1 MTWTIFR
8 NELRMVL
15 RDTRTVLIAVVAP
28 LVLFP
33 LVIFVTNY
41 VEDRETER
49 LETTTYELA
58 VTGER
63 EAWARGIVE
72 AALAVG
78 EGGGS
83 DGPDGGLQPVH
94 FEMSDTDDPD
104 SLLQA
109 GDLHLVLEGRDATPE
124 DSLESQVPVLEM
136 RFRGSSDFS
145 RSARA
150 RLEERLVRVRAQ
162 MRDSVFAA
170 AGFPVDLDRVAVF
183 DSENV
188 ASAAKEAGSFL
199 GGVLVPFLV
208 LLMLSGG
215 SIVASDSISGEKERG
230 TLETLLTTAA
240 SRKDIVHAKM
250 GAVMAVGLAVA
261 LINIANVGVYIG
273 LGVLD
278 LPENLQIDVGL
289 GMLVAL
295 LVLFLPVIVMAAASL
310 LLLSGVAKSY
320 KEYQIYFLPLFLVFL
335 VPSLAAFLP
344 GVELTSAI
352 VLVPVSGIAVATR
365 ALLMGD
371 WSMAWGTLAFA
382 STGLAAA
389 LLLRRTE
396 SSLSNERLITSVGAD
411 EAEFRGGAAL
421 FPRHALRW
429 FMGFWVAFFVANLWF
444 AGDMGIR
451 GQVVVNLVVIFLG
464 GSLYVMR
471 RYGLDP
477 VETLQLHRP
486 HWRAWPAALVGAPS
500 FLVLAEGLGKLVDRY
515 LFPVP
520 DSMIEAFSESLT
532 GLPLWQM
539 VLFIAVAPGILEEIA
554 FRGVLFSGL
563 RKSLGKPWA
572 AVVVSGL
579 VFGFFH
585 VSLFR
590 ILPTAL
596 LGVVLAFV
604 VLRTGS
610 IFPAMLWHFLNNFL
624 ALVPQ
629 ELGWLPLDPAEGVP
643 PSWYAVAFI
652 GAGVSW
658 LLLKERPGQR
668 PPDLAGRGSA
678 GRTSEGRRP
687 SARLSRETT

>member
-15 RDTRTVLIAVVAP
+15 RDTRTVLIAVVTP

-33 LVIFVTNY
+33 LVIFATNY

-63 EAWARGIVE
+63 AAWARAIVE
-72 AALAVG
+72 AALAGGTGDDVG
-78 EGGGS
+78 PPS
-83 DGPDGGLQPVH
+83 VR
-94 FEMSDTDDPD
+94 FELIDTDRPD
-104 SLLQA
+104 ALLQA
-109 GDLHLVLEGRDATPE
+109 GDLHLVVEGRAATPE
-124 DSLESQVPVLEM
+124 DSLDAQAPVLEM

-145 RSARA
+145 RSARV
-150 RLEERLVRVRAQ
+150 RLEDRLVRVRAQ

-170 AGFPVDLDRVAVF
+170 AGFPVDLDDVAVF
-183 DSENV
+183 ESENV

-199 GGVLVPFLV
+199 GGVLVPFLL

-250 GAVMAVGLAVA
+250 AAVMAVGLAVA
-261 LINIANVGVYIG
+261 LINIANIGVYIG
-273 LGVLD
+273 LGILD
-278 LPENLQIDVGL
+278 LPENLQIDVGP

-295 LVLFLPVIVMAAASL
+295 LLLFLPLIVMAAASL

-335 VPSLAAFLP
+335 APSLAAFLP

-352 VLVPVSGIAVATR
+352 AFVPVSGIAVATR

-371 WSMAWGTLAFA
+371 WSMVWGALAFA
-382 STGLAAA
+382 STGAAA
-389 LLLRRTE
+389 WILLRRTE
-396 SSLSNERLITSVGAD
+396 DALSNERLITTTGAD
-411 EAEFRGGAAL
+411 EAEFRGGPAL
-421 FPRHALRW
+421 FPRQALRW
-429 FMGFWVAFFVANLWF
+429 FVGFWVAFFVVNLWF
-444 AGDMGIR
+444 GDDLGIR
-451 GQVVVNLVVIFLG
+451 GQVVVNLGVIFLG
-464 GSLYVMR
+464 GSLFLIR

-500 FLVLAEGLGKLVDRY
+500 FLVLAEGLGQVVDRY

-520 DSMIEAFSESLT
+520 DSMIEAFSQSLT
-532 GLPLWQM
+532 AGVPLWQI

-563 RKSLGKPWA
+563 RKSLAKPWA
-572 AVVVSGL
+572 AVLVSGL

-590 ILPTAL
+590 ILPTAF
-596 LGVVLAFV
+596 LGIVLAVV

-610 IFPAMLWHFLNNFL
+610 IFPAMLWHFLSNFL
-624 ALVPQ
+624 ALVPG
-629 ELGWLPLDPAEGVP
+629 ELGWIEMDIAEGVP
-643 PSWYAVAFI
+643 TSWYAAAVA
-652 GAGVSW
+652 GAIVSG

-668 PPDLAGRGSA
+668 PPDLAGGRPRGRPSSGSA
-678 GRTSEGRRP
+678 PPPAGLGQEAT
-687 SARLSRETT
+687 